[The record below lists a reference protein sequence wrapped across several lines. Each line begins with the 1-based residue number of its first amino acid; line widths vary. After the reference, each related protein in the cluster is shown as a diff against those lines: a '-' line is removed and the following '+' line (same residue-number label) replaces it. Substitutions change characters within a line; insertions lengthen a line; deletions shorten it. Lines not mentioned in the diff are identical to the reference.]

1 MLATATLASSSLRRG
16 LLSCISGRRWRAA
29 TAPTLSQQLGLFQKR
44 EQPLDHRLIRQ
55 PFGHLFSSSLFSSQ
69 VLSGPASKMAP
80 VINPGQ
86 DVSAAVAQW
95 MAENDVMVFSKT
107 TCPFC
112 IKLKQAFKQ
121 ARIDFTAVELDTM
134 GATGPEIQNELKAK
148 TGQSTVPNVFI
159 RGKHIGKLSFFFLKF
174 LKHTIRKVK
183 FLSKNS
189 ILTKPQH
196 FHEFFTQF
204 FLTIFLVKSKLSTAK
219 NSKTRTFSRVFHP
232 KKSTIF
238 SGNQS

>member
-16 LLSCISGRRWRAA
+16 LLSYSSGRRWRAA
-29 TAPTLSQQLGLFQKR
+29 TSLSKLGLFQKK
-44 EQPLDHRLIRQ
+44 EQPLDLGLIRQ

-159 RGKHIGKLSFFFLKF
+159 RGKHIGKLS
-174 LKHTIRKVK
+174 
-183 FLSKNS
+183 
-189 ILTKPQH
+189 
-196 FHEFFTQF
+196 
-204 FLTIFLVKSKLSTAK
+204 IFYTL
-219 NSKTRTFSRVFHP
+219 FEIFIFCP
-232 KKSTIF
+232 KI
-238 SGNQS
+238 QL

>member
-16 LLSCISGRRWRAA
+16 LLSCRRWRAA
-29 TAPTLSQQLGLFQKR
+29 TAPTLSQLGLFQKR

-55 PFGHLFSSSLFSSQ
+55 PFGHHLFSSSLFSSQ

-189 ILTKPQH
+189 ILTNPQH
-196 FHEFFTQF
+196 FHEFFT
-204 FLTIFLVKSKLSTAK
+204 
-219 NSKTRTFSRVFHP
+219 R